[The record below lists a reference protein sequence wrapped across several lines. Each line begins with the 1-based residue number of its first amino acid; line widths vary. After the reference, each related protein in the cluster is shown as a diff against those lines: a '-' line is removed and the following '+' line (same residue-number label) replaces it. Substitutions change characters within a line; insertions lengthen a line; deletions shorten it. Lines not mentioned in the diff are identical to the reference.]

1 VAVALSGFNTLVHY
15 ISRLPQNDLSD
26 LAISF
31 LKKYGVGVDDIIYGG
46 ERMGIYFLEN
56 GVSVRGGKVLYD
68 RAYSGMASLTPGMIN
83 WEKIFQNAVWFHWS
97 GITPAISASAADATL
112 EALQIAH
119 KMGIPI
125 SVDLNYRGNLW
136 KYGKNPSE
144 VMPELVKYS
153 HLIAASPE
161 DAEVF
166 FSIPPN
172 SEYKC
177 NLRKEFPNLKKI
189 ASTKRISIN
198 ASHNKWSGE
207 LDIDGIVYSSSEYDI
222 YPIVDRVGAGDSF
235 MAGLIYGCLQ
245 FSENP
250 QKIIDFATANAAL
263 KHTLP
268 GDVASFQVAEIE
280 AFIQSE
286 GKGKISR

>member
-1 VAVALSGFNTLVHY
+1 MKGKIVTFGEMMIRLSPPGYQLIKNSNSFQIEVAGSESNVAVALSGFNTLVHY

-207 LDIDGIVYSSSEYDI
+207 LD
-222 YPIVDRVGAGDSF
+222 
-235 MAGLIYGCLQ
+235 
-245 FSENP
+245 
-250 QKIIDFATANAAL
+250 
-263 KHTLP
+263 
-268 GDVASFQVAEIE
+268 
-280 AFIQSE
+280 
-286 GKGKISR
+286 